1 MCFVYKKFPSY
12 LGWIKSCFKHSKAPP
27 SSLSRKWASQT
38 LTRFTFLPPFSFS
51 WFQLEANVNILKEE
65 IKRLHK
71 EIFQVRTELKIQR
84 ARTLDLTYDL
94 QEKEQ
99 ELEQRKKDY
108 DQEMNDIISK
118 LLLLEGDFR
127 KEQAEIKTL
136 LEAREV
142 TIESLYN
149 EVTTKDRQ
157 IELLRKK
164 IDLLKSQPE
173 KDDRLKLEKKLHSQ
187 KLEIDNLRNAN
198 ARLLESLSHVRLN
211 THSNRQAR
219 LRRSSTPASRG
230 HGRNQ
235 LNNSEMP
242 EWKEELSAF
251 F

>member
-1 MCFVYKKFPSY
+1 M
-12 LGWIKSCFKHSKAPP
+12 
-27 SSLSRKWASQT
+27 
-38 LTRFTFLPPFSFS
+38 
-51 WFQLEANVNILKEE
+51 
-65 IKRLHK
+65 
-71 EIFQVRTELKIQR
+71 KIQR

-157 IELLRKK
+157 IESLRKE

>member
-1 MCFVYKKFPSY
+1 MAG
-12 LGWIKSCFKHSKAPP
+12 LAD
-27 SSLSRKWASQT
+27 LL
-38 LTRFTFLPPFSFS
+38 LTALILYQLFSE
-51 WFQLEANVNILKEE
+51 FQLGTTVNVQKDE
-65 IKRLHK
+65 IKRLQK
-71 EIFQVRTELKIQR
+71 EILQVRTDLKIQR
-84 ARTLDLTYDL
+84 ARTLDLTYAL

-99 ELEQRKKDY
+99 ELEKRQKDY

-136 LEAREV
+136 LEARDA

-149 EVTTKDRQ
+149 EVTTKDKQ
-157 IELLRKK
+157 IESLRKK
-164 IDLLKSQPE
+164 VESLKSQPE
-173 KDDRLKLEKKLHSQ
+173 KDDKLKLEKKLHSQ

-211 THSNRQAR
+211 PNTNRQVK
-219 LRRSSTPASRG
+219 LRRSSTPARG
-230 HGRNQ
+230 HGKHQ
-235 LNNSEMP
+235 LSHSELP

>member
-1 MCFVYKKFPSY
+1 M
-12 LGWIKSCFKHSKAPP
+12 
-27 SSLSRKWASQT
+27 
-38 LTRFTFLPPFSFS
+38 
-51 WFQLEANVNILKEE
+51 
-65 IKRLHK
+65 
-71 EIFQVRTELKIQR
+71 KIQR

-157 IELLRKK
+157 IESLRKK

-219 LRRSSTPASRG
+219 LRRSSTPSSRG

>member
-1 MCFVYKKFPSY
+1 M
-12 LGWIKSCFKHSKAPP
+12 
-27 SSLSRKWASQT
+27 
-38 LTRFTFLPPFSFS
+38 
-51 WFQLEANVNILKEE
+51 
-65 IKRLHK
+65 
-71 EIFQVRTELKIQR
+71 KIQR

-108 DQEMNDIISK
+108 DQEINDIISK

-149 EVTTKDRQ
+149 EVTTKDKQ
-157 IELLRKK
+157 IESLRKK

-235 LNNSEMP
+235 LNNLEMP

>member
-1 MCFVYKKFPSY
+1 M
-12 LGWIKSCFKHSKAPP
+12 
-27 SSLSRKWASQT
+27 
-38 LTRFTFLPPFSFS
+38 
-51 WFQLEANVNILKEE
+51 
-65 IKRLHK
+65 
-71 EIFQVRTELKIQR
+71 KIQR

-149 EVTTKDRQ
+149 EVTTKDKQ
-157 IELLRKK
+157 IESLRKK

-235 LNNSEMP
+235 LNNLEMP